1 MVRRAGATDTRRE
14 KEAGMAKLF
23 SIRAPAALA
32 LSLGL
37 TGAAA
42 AADVTVAVTAIV
54 EHPALDAARQGIQDE
69 LAAQGYRAGENLDFQ
84 FESAQGNPATAAQI
98 AQKFVGEAPDVI
110 VPISTPSAQAVAGAT
125 KEIPIVFTAVTD
137 PVGAKLV
144 ASLEQPGGNIT
155 GMTDLSPIG
164 AHLDLVKEITP
175 EVERLGVIYNPG
187 EANSVTLLELLRQ
200 EAPAR
205 DLTIVEVAAPRSAD
219 VQAAAQSLVGRV
231 DAIYVPTDNTVVT
244 ALEAIVGVGVD
255 NQLPVYAGDTD
266 SVPRGAMAAL
276 GFNYYDVGIQTG
288 RIVARVL
295 AGEAPGA
302 IPVQSIETT
311 ELHVNPGAAERMG
324 VSLPEAVIARAKT
337 VVE

>member
-1 MVRRAGATDTRRE
+1 MS
-14 KEAGMAKLF
+14 KLF
-23 SIRAPAALA
+23 SIGVFALTLA
-32 LSLGL
+32 LGL
-37 TGAAA
+37 IGPVA

-54 EHPALDAARQGIQDE
+54 EHPALDAVRRGVADE
-69 LAAQGYRAGENLDFQ
+69 LVKEGYKIGDNLDFQ

-110 VPISTPSAQAVAGAT
+110 VPISTPSAQAVAAAT
-125 KEIPIVFTAVTD
+125 KDIPIVFSAVTD

-144 ASLEQPGGNIT
+144 ASMDKPGGNVT

-175 EVERLGVIYNPG
+175 DVAKLGVIYNPG
-187 EANSVTLLELLRQ
+187 EANSVTLLDLLKQ
-200 EAPAR
+200 EAPGR
-205 DLTIVEVAAPRSAD
+205 GLEIVEVAAPRSSD
-219 VQAAAQSLVGRV
+219 VQAAAQSLVGKV

-276 GFNYYDVGIQTG
+276 GFNYYDVGLQTG
-288 RIVARVL
+288 KIVGRVL
-295 AGEAPGA
+295 AGENPGD
-302 IPVQSIETT
+302 IPVESIQTT
-311 ELHVNPGAAERMG
+311 ELHVNPGAAESMG
-324 VSLPEAVIARAKT
+324 VTIPDAVIARAKE